1 MEMPSTL
8 IGLAHKVFT
17 EAQFTLEH
25 RQGQVA
31 VTQPHKP
38 TRSNRSNLRHSSL
51 TNEIEWLDHQT

>member
-31 VTQPHKP
+31 IYTAAQTDAKQPIEP
-38 TRSNRSNLRHSSL
+38 TAFVVN
-51 TNEIEWLDHQT
+51 